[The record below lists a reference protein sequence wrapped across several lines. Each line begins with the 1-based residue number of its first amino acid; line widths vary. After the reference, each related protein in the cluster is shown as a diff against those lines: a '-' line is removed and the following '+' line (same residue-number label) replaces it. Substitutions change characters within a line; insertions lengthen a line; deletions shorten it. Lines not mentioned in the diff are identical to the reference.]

1 MSTRSVPQ
9 LAILC
14 STALAA
20 LVIAAVFLHNEHPK
34 AGDAQA
40 AAAVVALSV
49 VVVAAAAVALGR
61 HKQLS
66 GTARA
71 ELAEGGTEQYLRL
84 AEEYRRLSD
93 LAITA
98 QEHADLKLSDVSAQ
112 LDHLRGQVESLRR
125 ILSEVE

>member
-1 MSTRSVPQ
+1 MTTRSVPQ
-9 LAILC
+9 LAIIC

-20 LVIAAVFLHNEHPK
+20 LIVMAVFMHNQGPKAAVWLSVIGVMG
-34 AGDAQA
+34 ACT
-40 AAAVVALSV
+40 VVAVAGRYRQAGAKARPELS
-49 VVVAAAAVALGR
+49 
-61 HKQLS
+61 
-66 GTARA
+66 
-71 ELAEGGTEQYLRL
+71 EGHTEQFLRL

-112 LDHLRGQVESLRR
+112 LDHLRGQVESLQR